1 MKNKKPTLKD
11 VAKKAGVSVST
22 VSFVIN
28 NNSSISTAV
37 RKKVQ
42 KIIEDIGYIPNSSAQ
57 NMRTGKSMTIGLILP
72 DLANPFFPELAQAVE
87 NTAREHGYSTVL
99 IDCDLNK
106 SIEEESIDR
115 LCKWGVDGI
124 VWFPVSQ
131 EDTTS
136 ALQSSVPIT
145 VVDRQLKNYDTVVP
159 NHFQGGVLQAE
170 HLLNFGHERIGMIS
184 GPLSV
189 DNMKDRRDSFI
200 ETVSGKAKMIWEIE
214 NPFSMTIDSKVK
226 EKILEGGV
234 TAIVAG
240 NDIIA
245 IGAMEILKQAGV
257 KVPQDVSVIGFDNI
271 SWGQWMSPT
280 LTTISLPVH
289 ELGSQAF
296 NFLLRRI
303 NKPSSTRY
311 NLCMDLDI
319 IPRGSVTDLKNS
331 TEFQKE

>member
-22 VSFVIN
+22 VSYVIN
-28 NNSSISTAV
+28 NNPSISTAV

-42 KIIEDIGYIPNSSAQ
+42 RVVENIGYIPNSNAQ
-57 NMRTGKSMTIGLILP
+57 NMRTGKSMTLGLILP

-87 NTAREHGYSTVL
+87 NTAREYGYSTVL
-99 IDCDLNK
+99 IDCDLSK
-106 SIEEESIDR
+106 SIEIESIDR
-115 LCKWGVDGI
+115 LSKWGVDGI

-131 EDTTS
+131 EDSAS
-136 ALQSSVPIT
+136 ALQSKVPI
-145 VVDRQLKNYDTVVP
+145 VVIDRQLNKYDTVVP

-170 HLLNFGHERIGMIS
+170 HLLNLGHKRIGMIS

-240 NDIIA
+240 NDLIA

-303 NKPSSTRY
+303 NKPSSTRF

-319 IPRGSVTDLKNS
+319 IPRGSVTEVSSS
-331 TEFQKE
+331 TSS